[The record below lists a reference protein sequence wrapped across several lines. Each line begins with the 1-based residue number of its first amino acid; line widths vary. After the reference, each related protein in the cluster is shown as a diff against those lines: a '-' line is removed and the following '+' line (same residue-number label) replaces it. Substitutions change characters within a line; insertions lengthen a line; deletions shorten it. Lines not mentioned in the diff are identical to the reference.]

1 MRPWIGKGFVCL
13 LIALGL
19 VLLLSALV
27 EGPEES
33 LAQGPRRFSVVES
46 AAFLPGAPPAP
57 QNESTGPLKI
67 QLFREAA
74 LALLFVLALLP
85 TFHIRCRDANG
96 RVVRTKRYVGSVYQV
111 FRPEA
116 AGG

>member
-19 VLLLSALV
+19 LLLLSALV
-27 EGPEES
+27 EGPEAS
-33 LAQGPRRFSVVES
+33 LAQGAGRFSVVES
-46 AAFLPGAPPAP
+46 AAFLPGAPPVP
-57 QNESTGPLKI
+57 QNESTGPRKI
-67 QLFREAA
+67 QLSREAA
-74 LALLFVLALLP
+74 LALLFMLALLP
-85 TFHIRCRDANG
+85 ALLIRCRDANG